1 MPTVRS
7 FEKPFEL
14 VDYTEE
20 LNLIPNTWG
29 LINELGIFR
38 NEPVAQHSITIES
51 KAGTLGVI
59 TDQVRGARNLVNK
72 DEVAALR
79 SFAIPHFPLDDAI
92 SPQDLQGKRA
102 YGTADQAETEAAV
115 IARKLARIR
124 MNHAVT
130 METARAFAITNG
142 AVYAPNGTVVGNY
155 YADFGVT
162 RKEVDFVLGTTA
174 TDVIAKSEEV
184 IAHIQDNI
192 LSGESVTSVVALCSP
207 EFFGKLIAQAGIKEA
222 YKFYTSTQE
231 PLRRRLGSGL
241 FRRFEHGGIEFIEY
255 RGSFNGARLIPAND
269 AYFLPRGTADMF
281 ISYFSPANKF
291 SHVNTLG
298 EEAYAFTY
306 RDSKDEKI
314 EMQSEHNALHLIRRP
329 AAVVRGFSS
338 N

>member
-7 FEKPFEL
+7 LEKPFEL

-29 LINELGIFR
+29 LINELGVFR
-38 NEPVAQHSITIES
+38 SESVAQHSITIES

-72 DEVAALR
+72 DEVSALR
-79 SFAIPHFPLDDAI
+79 SFAIPHFPLDDYI

-102 YGTADQAETEAAV
+102 YGTSDTAETEAAV

-155 YADFGVT
+155 YTDFGVT

-174 TDVIAKSEEV
+174 TDVIAKAEEV

-207 EFFGKLIAQAGIKEA
+207 VFFGKLIAQAGIKEA

-231 PLRRRLGSGL
+231 PLRKRLGSGL
-241 FRRFEHGGIEFIEY
+241 FRRFEHGGVEFVEY
-255 RGSFNGARLIPAND
+255 RGTYNGTALIPTGD

-314 EMQSEHNALHLIRRP
+314 EMQTEHNALHLIRRP